1 MARDELED
9 VMVENVEGIGPGVT
23 MLPVKTDGVAW
34 PVVVVGMGDSMRPR
48 EKAAPDGRLTFTSG
62 GILRVGNKDG
72 TIRSDKSASVHV
84 IEQPAGGQLELGKLY
99 RAEGAVWVQ
108 PYESNSRVALS
119 ITVERLVVA

>member
-1 MARDELED
+1 MAREDLED
-9 VMVENVEGIGPGVT
+9 MMGENTVGAGPDVT
-23 MLPVKTDGVAW
+23 VLPVVTNGDAW
-34 PVVVVGMGDSMRPR
+34 PVIVVGMGDSMRPR

-62 GILRVGNKDG
+62 GILRVGGKDG

-84 IEQPAGGQLELGKLY
+84 IEQPAGGVLELGTLY
-99 RAEGAVWVQ
+99 RAQGKVWVQ